1 MKARHL
7 INQITRMTGYKGEL
21 INEERMFIVVINTY
35 IKNLYMCI
43 NEKEKFLPNSVVITY
58 V

>member
-1 MKARHL
+1 
-7 INQITRMTGYKGEL
+7 MTGYKGEL